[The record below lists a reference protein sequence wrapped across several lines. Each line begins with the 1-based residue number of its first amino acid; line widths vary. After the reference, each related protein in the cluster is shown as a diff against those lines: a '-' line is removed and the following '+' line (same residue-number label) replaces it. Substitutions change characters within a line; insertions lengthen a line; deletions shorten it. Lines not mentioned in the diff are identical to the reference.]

1 MSRLSWEEK
10 QESLR
15 RPFCQCGVMT
25 LYSVCTASQ
34 TSLIVIDRSEL
45 CGSIVGNWSAPY
57 KPNCFIRTC
66 WIFSISWKL
75 IPSTINITLHKTQGH
90 TFSLFFIFDKWSR
103 HTFDFKTYF
112 TILIW
117 FFLVRTMLKRMTTH
131 LYYTT
136 FFVKQCSIV
145 FPCPLTR
152 CL

>member
-1 MSRLSWEEK
+1 MPKSIGGLQLGLVHQANVLKLYYCECSQNWHFLKSLSTLRSSCRTFTNSILYVGGSKGHGRIKCSKMSRLSWEEK

-66 WIFSISWKL
+66 WISVFL
-75 IPSTINITLHKTQGH
+75 EN
-90 TFSLFFIFDKWSR
+90 
-103 HTFDFKTYF
+103 
-112 TILIW
+112 W
-117 FFLVRTMLKRMTTH
+117 FH
-131 LYYTT
+131 
-136 FFVKQCSIV
+136 
-145 FPCPLTR
+145 P
-152 CL
+152 